1 MSNLNQLFR
10 ERIVLPI
17 SAPVT
22 LANMDQIL
30 ELTADT
36 IPFENL
42 CTLSGDLNELNEGNL
57 VEKIL
62 LKNEGG
68 LCYDLNGILYLFLKE
83 NGLDVQLVRGSVYVP
98 DLKGFSPTGRTHA
111 AILLKEEGEGF
122 LIDTGF
128 GGNLPLRPVPMDGT
142 EISSPNGDFRVKQND
157 SEFGDY
163 ILEMKLKY
171 KDSDWR
177 IGYAFDSREPVENVS
192 DLSEMKKIITEH
204 PQSPFNKKPLLTRVT
219 PDGSMVLTETSF
231 TQWTEDGVKKKEID
245 SERFKELAKE
255 FYNIE
260 LK

>member
-10 ERIVLPI
+10 ERIGLGNSV
-17 SAPVT
+17 PVT
-22 LANMDQIL
+22 FANLNAIL
-30 ELTADT
+30 EMTAAA

-42 CTLSGDLNELNEGNL
+42 CTITGDLNELNDGNL
-57 VEKIL
+57 MEKIIL
-62 LKNEGG
+62 RNEGG

-83 NGLDVQLVRGSVYVP
+83 NGLDVQLVRGSVYVAEI
-98 DLKGFSPTGRTHA
+98 DGYSPTGRTHA
-111 AILLKEEGEGF
+111 AIILNEKGRRF
-122 LIDTGF
+122 LVDTGF

-142 EISSPNGDFRVKQND
+142 EVSSPNGDFRVKQHD

-177 IGYAFDSREPVENVS
+177 IGYAFDSRESVENVG

-219 PDGSMVLTETSF
+219 ADGSMVLTETSF
-231 TQWTEDGVKKKEID
+231 TQWTENGVKREEID
-245 SERFKELAKE
+245 SERFKELAKK

-260 LK
+260 L